1 MTNGFLARLGRKL
14 PIGANQPAGGSG
26 LKKALG
32 GLDLIAIG
40 LGTMIG
46 GGIFTTIGPGV
57 AKAGPAVVIA
67 FVLAGLAS
75 LCAALCYAEL
85 GAIIPNAGSAYTF
98 TYTSVGQLFGWIIGW
113 NLILEYAISAAP
125 VAQQFSQSFQEAL
138 HALTGLALPGWAAK
152 ATLAHGIQW
161 WQIDLAHSS
170 YDLIGA
176 VFILFLTALIIV
188 GIRETASANNVLVVI
203 KILALLAFVFA
214 GITLFH
220 PHNLLPFN
228 PVGLIGPLDKDGI
241 PTGIIGAAA
250 LVFFVYIGFDTATT
264 TSEECRNPAR
274 DIPVGV
280 IGSLLIGTA
289 LYCAVAIVLVGSV
302 PWKSVNVDTPLQSAL
317 APLHN
322 SLVEWII
329 RIGVLAG
336 TSSVALVSLLGQSRV
351 FFAMA
356 RDRMLPP
363 VVAEIDPRFHT
374 PAKMSLITGV
384 IVAAMT
390 LIVPLDLLLALVNIG
405 TMSAFI
411 FVCIGV
417 LVMRHRYPNIHRPF
431 RTPSV
436 WLTAGSGILLSSLLG
451 ILGFGLITLGTF
463 LVWLLIGLVVYFSY
477 GYWNARPDIH
487 GSVPDIEPPAR
498 SLY

>member
-1 MTNGFLARLGRKL
+1 MTSGILAKL
-14 PIGANQPAGGSG
+14 LRRRPVGAVHAEGSGG
-26 LKKALG
+26 LKKALS

-57 AKAGPAVVIA
+57 QKAGPAVVIA

-75 LCAALCYAEL
+75 LFAALCYAEL

-138 HALTGLALPGWAAK
+138 HALTGLALPSGVAK
-152 ATLAHGIQW
+152 AALAHGTNW
-161 WQIDLAHSS
+161 WRLDLAHSS
-170 YDLIGA
+170 FDLIGA
-176 VFILFLTALIIV
+176 GFVLVLTVLIII
-188 GIRETASANNVLVVI
+188 GIRETASANNALVVV

-214 GITLFH
+214 GVSLFH
-220 PHNLLPFN
+220 PQNLQPFS
-228 PVGLIGPLDKDGI
+228 PVGLLGPLDKDGI

-289 LYCAVAIVLVGSV
+289 LYCAVAIVLVGAV
-302 PWKSVNVDTPLQSAL
+302 PWHSVNIDTPLQSAL

-322 SLVEWII
+322 PLVEWII

-363 VVAEIDPRFHT
+363 VVAEIHPRFHT

-384 IVAAMT
+384 VVAVMT
-390 LIVPLDLLLALVNIG
+390 LVVPLDLLLALVNIG
-405 TMSAFI
+405 TMSAFV

-417 LVMRHRYPNIHRPF
+417 LVMRHRYPDIPRPF
-431 RTPSV
+431 RTPAV
-436 WLTAGSGILLSSLLG
+436 WLTAGLGILLSSVLG
-451 ILGFGLITLGTF
+451 LFGLGRITLLSFST
-463 LVWLLIGLVVYFSY
+463 WLLIGLVVYFSY
-477 GYWNARPDIH
+477 GYRHARPD
-487 GSVPDIEPPAR
+487 EPAPEMV
-498 SLY
+498 S

>member
-1 MTNGFLARLGRKL
+1 MASVFLGRLFRKL
-14 PIGANQPAGGSG
+14 PIVLHRNDEKG

-32 GLDLIAIG
+32 GLDLVAIG

-57 AKAGPAVVIA
+57 HKAGPAVVIA

-75 LCAALCYAEL
+75 LFAALCYAEL

-98 TYTSVGQLFGWIIGW
+98 TYTTVGQVFGWIIGW

-125 VAQQFSQSFQEAL
+125 VSQQFSQSFQEAL
-138 HALTGLALPGWAAK
+138 HALTGLVLPSWAAK
-152 ATLAHGIQW
+152 ATLAHTGAW
-161 WQIDLAHSS
+161 WNFDLAHSS
-170 YDLIGA
+170 VDLIGA
-176 VFILFLTALIIV
+176 CFVLLLTVLIII

-203 KILALLAFVFA
+203 KIAALLTFIIA
-214 GITLFH
+214 GFSLFH
-220 PHNLLPFN
+220 AHNLVPFN
-228 PVGLIGPLDKDGI
+228 PVGVLGPLDKDGI
-241 PTGIIGAAA
+241 PTGILGAAA

-289 LYCAVAIVLVGSV
+289 LYCAVAVVLVGAV
-302 PWKSVNVDTPLQSAL
+302 PWQSVNIDTPLQSAL

-322 SLVEWII
+322 EVIQWII

-356 RDRMLPP
+356 RDHMLPR
-363 VVAEIDPRFHT
+363 VVAEINPRTQT
-374 PAKMSLITGV
+374 PAKMSAITGL
-384 IVAAMT
+384 IVALLT
-390 LIVPLDLLLALVNIG
+390 LIVPLDLLLAMVNIG

-411 FVCIGV
+411 AVCVGL
-417 LVMRHRYPNIHRPF
+417 LVMRRMHPNIPRPF
-431 RTPSV
+431 RTP
-436 WLTAGSGILLSSLLG
+436 AGPLVAILG
-451 ILGFGLITLGTF
+451 IALSTILGVTGLGLITWITF
-463 LVWLLIGLVVYFSY
+463 GVWLLVGLAFYFSY
-477 GYWNARPDIH
+477 GFWKSD
-487 GSVPDIEPPAR
+487 PASEAAGDVAP
-498 SLY
+498 SLP